1 MVNAICSIH
10 LMLSIKNLILF
21 SPGKQAVLYALSMES
36 LGSLMWPN

>member
-21 SPGKQAVLYALSMES
+21 SPGKQTMLYALSAES
-36 LGSLMWPN
+36 VSSLM